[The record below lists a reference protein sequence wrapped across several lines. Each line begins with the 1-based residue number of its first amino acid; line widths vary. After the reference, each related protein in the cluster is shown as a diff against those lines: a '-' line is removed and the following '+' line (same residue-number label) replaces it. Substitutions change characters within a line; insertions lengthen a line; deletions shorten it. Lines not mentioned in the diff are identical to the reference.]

1 MVWRKRESLE
11 IQSDKFFFS
20 INLNEFFVLFLGIFR
35 AKKTEEVVKIEES
48 PCKFETVADDL

>member
-11 IQSDKFFFS
+11 IQSDKFFL

-35 AKKTEEVVKIEES
+35 AKKTEEVVKIEGS
-48 PCKFETVADDL
+48 PCKFVTVTDDL

>member
-11 IQSDKFFFS
+11 IQSDKFFL